1 MDYRI
6 HTPSQ
11 LAAAFRSR
19 RKIHGLTQ
27 VEIGR
32 QGGLFPKT
40 ISAME
45 THPETSSI
53 ESLFKLLAALDLELV
68 LSPKEKEPQAM
79 NKEEW

>member
-19 RKIHGLTQ
+19 RKIRGLTQ
-27 VEIGR
+27 AEIG
-32 QGGLFPKT
+32 QHGGLFPKT
-40 ISAME
+40 VSAME
-45 THPETSSI
+45 THPETSTI

-68 LSPKEKEPQAM
+68 LSPKETERQAA